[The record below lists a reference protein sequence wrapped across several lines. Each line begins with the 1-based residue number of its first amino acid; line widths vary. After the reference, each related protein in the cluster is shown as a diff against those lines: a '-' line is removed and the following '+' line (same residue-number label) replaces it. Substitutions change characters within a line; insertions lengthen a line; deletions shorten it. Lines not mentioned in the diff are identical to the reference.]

1 MSLRRNVKEQNDFQ
15 LAGMLAVASHFRD
28 NGVAPG
34 VDHFFVSHGI
44 DLNSSAIVFA
54 QTQSYMLSFES
65 GLGGLLVTRDHL
77 FYEFELELTPDLSVV
92 SKVHEFTD
100 VTHKQNTSVKNRA
113 TGKGY
118 GALALE
124 VLQMINKPTRKV
136 RS

>member
-15 LAGMLAVASHFRD
+15 LAGMLAVASHFRG

-54 QTQSYMLSFES
+54 QTQSYMLGFEFGLS
-65 GLGGLLVTRDHL
+65 GLVVAREHR

-92 SKVHEFTD
+92 SKVLEFTD
-100 VTHKQNTSVKNRA
+100 VTDEQNTSITNRA

-118 GALALE
+118 GAIAIE
-124 VLQMINKPTRKV
+124 VLRMINNA
-136 RS
+136 